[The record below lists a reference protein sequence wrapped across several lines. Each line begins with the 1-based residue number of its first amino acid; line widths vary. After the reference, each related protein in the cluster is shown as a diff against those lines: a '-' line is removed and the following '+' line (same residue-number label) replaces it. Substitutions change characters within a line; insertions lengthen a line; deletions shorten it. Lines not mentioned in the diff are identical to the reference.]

1 VRTVHALRAA
11 VTVLLLLLT
20 AAAGTAT
27 ATGFLVLAEALG
39 GLDGWGEL
47 LRDLFLTGAGLAALC
62 AVPAVVALWLR
73 ARHPVASGTVA
84 TLMGAVA
91 VGVCG
96 PQAAGS
102 GSASLVAWAGL
113 VLMVCAVPLP
123 APAAGARFGA

>member
-1 VRTVHALRAA
+1 MRTVHALRAA
-11 VTVLLLLLT
+11 VTVLLLVVT
-20 AAAGTAT
+20 AACGTVT
-27 ATGFLVLAEALG
+27 ATGFLVLADAVGGLG
-39 GLDGWGEL
+39 GWGDL
-47 LRDLFLTGAGLAALC
+47 VRDLFLSGAGLAALC

-73 ARHPVASGTVA
+73 ARHPVASGTGA

-102 GSASLVAWAGL
+102 GSAALVAWTGL

-123 APAAGARFGA
+123 APAAGARFGG